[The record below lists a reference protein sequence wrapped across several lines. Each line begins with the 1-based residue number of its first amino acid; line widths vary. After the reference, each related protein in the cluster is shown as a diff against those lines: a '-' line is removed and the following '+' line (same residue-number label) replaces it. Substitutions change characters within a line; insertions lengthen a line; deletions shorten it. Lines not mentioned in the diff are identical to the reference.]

1 MIYLIS
7 LRRVSPGVYRANPDM
22 HRVTDVLYESCWN
35 LRIPAEDAMRVDHA
49 QELRSDKTGRR
60 ETPGQV
66 AELSEGQ
73 ACWARMPQNFPALR
87 AGISPENRVKGPT
100 FSGRYARLYA
110 RAGTTAR
117 PVNEAYSISFNS

>member
-1 MIYLIS
+1 MIYLIY
-7 LRRVSPGVYRANPDM
+7 LAQGVYRANPDM

-100 FSGRYARLYA
+100 FSGA
-110 RAGTTAR
+110 T
-117 PVNEAYSISFNS
+117 